1 MTIEQIRNAMAHK
14 VGAFPVSFVARTQ
27 CRLKGGNPYG
37 LKNAIKTTSG
47 IGFCG
52 AGYAKGIEKQF
63 QKSDLPTNWQVESL
77 PWGEWDVL
85 NVLITH
91 KGQFYL
97 RLYWRLN
104 GSRLPSFKVSDF
116 DGRSIDPNWLTTS
129 TSRKQ
134 MDAGIDPV
142 VVRNY
147 KIENLVTIT
156 V

>member
-1 MTIEQIRNAMAHK
+1 MNIQQIRNALAHK
-14 VGAFPVSFVARTQ
+14 AGAFPVSFVARTQ

-37 LKNAIKTTSG
+37 LKNAFKHTSG
-47 IGFCG
+47 LAFCG
-52 AGYAKGIEKQF
+52 AGYVMGIQRQVK
-63 QKSDLPTNWQVESL
+63 KAGVPVNWQVESL
-77 PWGEWDVL
+77 PWGSWDIP
-85 NVLITH
+85 NVLIAH
-91 KGQFYL
+91 KGTFYL

-116 DGRSIDPNWLTTS
+116 DGRPIDPNWVVS
-129 TSRKQ
+129 SRSQKQ
-134 MDAGIDPV
+134 ATAGIDPV